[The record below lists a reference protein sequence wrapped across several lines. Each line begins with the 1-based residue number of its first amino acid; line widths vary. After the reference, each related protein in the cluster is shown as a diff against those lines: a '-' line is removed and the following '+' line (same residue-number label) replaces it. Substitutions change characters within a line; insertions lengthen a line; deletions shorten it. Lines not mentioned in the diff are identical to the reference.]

1 MLFIFYIRLTEILSI
16 ISGNKG
22 NDNLKN
28 YMPLYK
34 IITVNPKIKVYIWKI
49 TESEKELSLN
59 INLTNTCQLRIDGM
73 KSELHRRGF
82 LSIRHLMGL
91 AGYVDSDLFYDQ
103 AGKPHLKDGKNI
115 SITHS
120 YQFTGIIISQHDEV
134 GIDIEKQRD
143 KIALIGHKF
152 TPMEDYAGIESTAEL
167 VKKLTIIWG
176 AKESLY
182 KIYATHGLSFMNH
195 IYINDFIKTDSSAT
209 GLIDYEGT
217 RTNYDISFLEF
228 EGFTCVYAIKR
239 EV

>member
-1 MLFIFYIRLTEILSI
+1 
-16 ISGNKG
+16 
-22 NDNLKN
+22 
-28 YMPLYK
+28 MPLYK
-34 IITVNPKIKVYIWKI
+34 TITVNPKIKVYIWKI
-49 TESEKELSLN
+49 TESEKELALN
-59 INLTNTCQLRIDGM
+59 IKLTNTCQLRMDGM

-103 AGKPHLKDGKNI
+103 AGKPHLNDGKHI

-120 YQFTGIIISQHDEV
+120 YHFTGIIISQDDEV

-143 KIALIGHKF
+143 KIAVIGHKF
-152 TPMEDYAGIESTAEL
+152 TTMEDYSGIESSVEL

-195 IYINDFIKTDSSAT
+195 IYISDFLKTDSSTT
-209 GLIDYEGT
+209 GIIKYQGSL
-217 RTNYDISFLEF
+217 TNYDISFLEF
-228 EGFTCVYAIKR
+228 EGFTCVYAIKN

>member
-1 MLFIFYIRLTEILSI
+1 
-16 ISGNKG
+16 
-22 NDNLKN
+22 
-28 YMPLYK
+28 MPLYK
-34 IITVNPKIKVYIWKI
+34 TIAVNPRIKLYIWKI
-49 TESEKELSLN
+49 TESEQELALN
-59 INLTNTCQLRIDGM
+59 IKLTNACQLRMDGM

-91 AGYVDSDLFYDQ
+91 AGYVDHDLFYDQ
-103 AGKPHLKDGKNI
+103 AGKPHLKDGKHI

-120 YQFTGIIISQHDEV
+120 YQFTGIIISQADEV

-143 KIALIGHKF
+143 KIAIIGHKF
-152 TPMEDYAGIESTAEL
+152 TTMEDYAGIESPIEL

-195 IYINDFIKTDSSAT
+195 IYINDFKKTDSSTT
-209 GLIDYEGT
+209 GVIRYDGSL
-217 RTNYDISFLEF
+217 TNYDISFLEF
-228 EGFTCVYAIKR
+228 EGFTCVYAIKN